1 MQFDHKCDIHTTCT
15 LILYLPGGNL
25 LLVKLTTFIFSTNK
39 NFDSAMPFTKFSTE
53 RNPQRATKN
62 LDIGKIASFS
72 FKIKFFVVAVGTEI
86 SLFYHLHRKSKLKF
100 S

>member
-1 MQFDHKCDIHTTCT
+1 MQFDHKCNIHTTCI
-15 LILYLPGGNL
+15 LSLYLPDGNL
-25 LLVKLTTFIFSTNK
+25 GQVYYLYFSTNK
-39 NFDSAMPFTKFSTE
+39 KSLWAMPFTKYSTE
-53 RNPQRATKN
+53 MNPQRATKK

>member
-1 MQFDHKCDIHTTCT
+1 MQFDHKCNIHTTCI
-15 LILYLPGGNL
+15 LRLYLPGGNFGQVYYL
-25 LLVKLTTFIFSTNK
+25 YFSTNK
-39 NFDSAMPFTKFSTE
+39 KSQSAMPFTKYSTE
-53 RNPQRATKN
+53 RNPQRATKI
-62 LDIGKIASFS
+62 LEIGRIASFS

>member
-1 MQFDHKCDIHTTCT
+1 MHSDHKCDIHTTCT

-25 LLVKLTTFIFSTNK
+25 YRSSLLPLLSTNK
-39 NFDSAMPFTKFSTE
+39 NFDSAMPFTKSSTE
-53 RNPQRATKN
+53 INPQRATKI
-62 LDIGKIASFS
+62 LEIGKIASFS

>member
-1 MQFDHKCDIHTTCT
+1 
-15 LILYLPGGNL
+15 
-25 LLVKLTTFIFSTNK
+25 
-39 NFDSAMPFTKFSTE
+39 MPFTKYSTE
-53 RNPQRATKN
+53 RNPQRATKK

-100 S
+100 SQNNHKKTIGLAKSSNNFKLLVLT